1 MIDSNKG
8 AAIDDQVA
16 EVSVSAPT
24 LIGRGFMAYERFEI
38 EIERPGEPPLRQRRD
53 VLRASHVAVVL
64 PIDLARGEVVLIRQ
78 FRLPAHLVTGRGE
91 MVEIVA
97 GRVEEGESADAAARR
112 ECVEEIGVAPDRL
125 VELFSV
131 MSTPGITDE
140 YVTFFVAAVDASLVP
155 ERCGMA
161 EETEE
166 IRPFAVSI
174 DEAIDAL
181 GSGRIANAM
190 VFCALQWLAL
200 NRSRLG
206 EVLKAGGC

>member
-1 MIDSNKG
+1 MTVSNHG
-8 AAIDDQVA
+8 AAIEDQVA
-16 EVSVSAPT
+16 EVSVSVPS
-24 LIGRGFMAYERFEI
+24 LIGRGFMAYERFDVAI
-38 EIERPGEPPLRQRRD
+38 DRPGEPPLQQCRD

-64 PIDLARGEVVLIRQ
+64 PVDLARGEVVLIRQ

-97 GRVEEGESADAAARR
+97 GRVEEGESADTAARR

-140 YVTFFVAAVDASLVP
+140 YVTFFVASVDASLVP

-161 EETEE
+161 EEAEE
-166 IRPFAVSI
+166 IHPFMVSI
-174 DEAIDAL
+174 EQAVESL
-181 GSGRIANAM
+181 GSGRIANAI

-200 NRSRLG
+200 NRSRLN
-206 EVLKAGGC
+206 EILKAGGC